1 MIYLIATN
9 HLQNIKDSGVITGTS
24 LSDHEM
30 SFCVRKI
37 NWKAPLQQKTFR
49 NYANYNPD
57 KFLKDLKNTDFD
69 LPSDNVNNKD
79 VNELWQSFK
88 DKFTNIAERHAP
100 TIIKCVRGLN
110 NCPWLNTSIKHQ
122 MRQRDYLQKKAHTTG
137 LPSDWKR
144 YRLQRNRV
152 TNLIRKEKENYNR
165 RLINE
170 NAGDPNSFWQT
181 VKKIL
186 PSKSKKPSPKLKVN
200 GQVITEKSSIANSFN
215 NVFVNTAIN
224 LCKSFIN
231 AALNLSSSISLTRA
245 MTSTFLFTDISESTV
260 LWA

>member
-1 MIYLIATN
+1 
-9 HLQNIKDSGVITGTS
+9 
-24 LSDHEM
+24 
-30 SFCVRKI
+30 
-37 NWKAPLQQKTFR
+37 
-49 NYANYNPD
+49 
-57 KFLKDLKNTDFD
+57 
-69 LPSDNVNNKD
+69 
-79 VNELWQSFK
+79 
-88 DKFTNIAERHAP
+88 
-100 TIIKCVRGLN
+100 
-110 NCPWLNTSIKHQ
+110 

-186 PSKSKKPSPKLKVN
+186 PSKSKIPSPKVKVN
-200 GQVITEKSSIANSFN
+200 GQLITEKSSIANSFN

-231 AALNLSSSISLTRA
+231 AALNLSSSTYIFNKSNELYF
-245 MTSTFLFTDISESTV
+245 SV
-260 LWA
+260 Y

>member
-1 MIYLIATN
+1 
-9 HLQNIKDSGVITGTS
+9 
-24 LSDHEM
+24 
-30 SFCVRKI
+30 
-37 NWKAPLQQKTFR
+37 
-49 NYANYNPD
+49 
-57 KFLKDLKNTDFD
+57 
-69 LPSDNVNNKD
+69 
-79 VNELWQSFK
+79 
-88 DKFTNIAERHAP
+88 
-100 TIIKCVRGLN
+100 
-110 NCPWLNTSIKHQ
+110 

-186 PSKSKKPSPKLKVN
+186 PSKSKIPSPKLKVN
-200 GQVITEKSSIANSFN
+200 GQVITEKSSIGNSFN

-231 AALNLSSSISLTRA
+231 AALNLSSSTYIFNKSNELYFSVYWYFWINCSVWNL
-245 MTSTFLFTDISESTV
+245 MT
-260 LWA
+260 

>member
-1 MIYLIATN
+1 
-9 HLQNIKDSGVITGTS
+9 
-24 LSDHEM
+24 
-30 SFCVRKI
+30 
-37 NWKAPLQQKTFR
+37 
-49 NYANYNPD
+49 
-57 KFLKDLKNTDFD
+57 
-69 LPSDNVNNKD
+69 
-79 VNELWQSFK
+79 
-88 DKFTNIAERHAP
+88 
-100 TIIKCVRGLN
+100 
-110 NCPWLNTSIKHQ
+110 

-170 NAGDPNSFWQT
+170 NADDPNSFWQT

-186 PSKSKKPSPKLKVN
+186 PYKSKIPSPKLKVN
-200 GQVITEKSSIANSFN
+200 GQVKTEKSSIGNSFN

-231 AALNLSSSISLTRA
+231 AALNLSSSTYIFNKSNELYF
-245 MTSTFLFTDISESTV
+245 SV
-260 LWA
+260 Y

>member
-1 MIYLIATN
+1 
-9 HLQNIKDSGVITGTS
+9 
-24 LSDHEM
+24 
-30 SFCVRKI
+30 
-37 NWKAPLQQKTFR
+37 
-49 NYANYNPD
+49 
-57 KFLKDLKNTDFD
+57 
-69 LPSDNVNNKD
+69 
-79 VNELWQSFK
+79 
-88 DKFTNIAERHAP
+88 
-100 TIIKCVRGLN
+100 
-110 NCPWLNTSIKHQ
+110 

-186 PSKSKKPSPKLKVN
+186 PSKSKIPSPKLKVN
-200 GQVITEKSSIANSFN
+200 GQVITEKSSIGNSFN

-231 AALNLSSSISLTRA
+231 AALNLSSSTYIFNKSNDLYF
-245 MTSTFLFTDISESTV
+245 SV
-260 LWA
+260 Y

>member
-1 MIYLIATN
+1 
-9 HLQNIKDSGVITGTS
+9 
-24 LSDHEM
+24 
-30 SFCVRKI
+30 
-37 NWKAPLQQKTFR
+37 
-49 NYANYNPD
+49 
-57 KFLKDLKNTDFD
+57 
-69 LPSDNVNNKD
+69 
-79 VNELWQSFK
+79 
-88 DKFTNIAERHAP
+88 
-100 TIIKCVRGLN
+100 
-110 NCPWLNTSIKHQ
+110 

-186 PSKSKKPSPKLKVN
+186 PSKSKIPSPKLKVN
-200 GQVITEKSSIANSFN
+200 GQVITEKSSIGNSFN

-231 AALNLSSSISLTRA
+231 AALNLSSSTYIFNKSNELYF
-245 MTSTFLFTDISESTV
+245 SV
-260 LWA
+260 Y

>member
-1 MIYLIATN
+1 
-9 HLQNIKDSGVITGTS
+9 
-24 LSDHEM
+24 
-30 SFCVRKI
+30 
-37 NWKAPLQQKTFR
+37 
-49 NYANYNPD
+49 
-57 KFLKDLKNTDFD
+57 
-69 LPSDNVNNKD
+69 
-79 VNELWQSFK
+79 
-88 DKFTNIAERHAP
+88 
-100 TIIKCVRGLN
+100 
-110 NCPWLNTSIKHQ
+110 

-181 VKKIL
+181 FKKIL
-186 PSKSKKPSPKLKVN
+186 PSKSKIPSPKLKVN
-200 GQVITEKSSIANSFN
+200 GQVITEKSSIGNSFN

-231 AALNLSSSISLTRA
+231 AALNLSSSTYIFNKSNELYF
-245 MTSTFLFTDISESTV
+245 SV
-260 LWA
+260 Y

>member
-1 MIYLIATN
+1 
-9 HLQNIKDSGVITGTS
+9 
-24 LSDHEM
+24 
-30 SFCVRKI
+30 
-37 NWKAPLQQKTFR
+37 
-49 NYANYNPD
+49 
-57 KFLKDLKNTDFD
+57 
-69 LPSDNVNNKD
+69 
-79 VNELWQSFK
+79 
-88 DKFTNIAERHAP
+88 
-100 TIIKCVRGLN
+100 
-110 NCPWLNTSIKHQ
+110 

-186 PSKSKKPSPKLKVN
+186 PPKSKIPSPKLKVN
-200 GQVITEKSSIANSFN
+200 GQVITEKSSIGNSFN

-231 AALNLSSSISLTRA
+231 AALNLSSSTYIFNKSNELYF
-245 MTSTFLFTDISESTV
+245 SV
-260 LWA
+260 Y

>member
-1 MIYLIATN
+1 
-9 HLQNIKDSGVITGTS
+9 
-24 LSDHEM
+24 
-30 SFCVRKI
+30 
-37 NWKAPLQQKTFR
+37 
-49 NYANYNPD
+49 
-57 KFLKDLKNTDFD
+57 
-69 LPSDNVNNKD
+69 
-79 VNELWQSFK
+79 
-88 DKFTNIAERHAP
+88 
-100 TIIKCVRGLN
+100 
-110 NCPWLNTSIKHQ
+110 

-165 RLINE
+165 RLISE

-186 PSKSKKPSPKLKVN
+186 PSKSKIPSPKLKVN
-200 GQVITEKSSIANSFN
+200 GQVITEKSSIGNSFN

-231 AALNLSSSISLTRA
+231 AALNLSSSTYIFNKSNELYFSVYWYFWINCSVWNL
-245 MTSTFLFTDISESTV
+245 MT
-260 LWA
+260 

>member
-1 MIYLIATN
+1 
-9 HLQNIKDSGVITGTS
+9 
-24 LSDHEM
+24 
-30 SFCVRKI
+30 
-37 NWKAPLQQKTFR
+37 
-49 NYANYNPD
+49 
-57 KFLKDLKNTDFD
+57 
-69 LPSDNVNNKD
+69 
-79 VNELWQSFK
+79 
-88 DKFTNIAERHAP
+88 
-100 TIIKCVRGLN
+100 
-110 NCPWLNTSIKHQ
+110 

-144 YRLQRNRV
+144 YRLLRNRV

-186 PSKSKKPSPKLKVN
+186 PSKSKILSPKLKVN
-200 GQVITEKSSIANSFN
+200 GQVITEKSSIGNSFN

-231 AALNLSSSISLTRA
+231 AALNLSSSTYIFNKSNELYF
-245 MTSTFLFTDISESTV
+245 SV
-260 LWA
+260 Y

>member
-1 MIYLIATN
+1 
-9 HLQNIKDSGVITGTS
+9 
-24 LSDHEM
+24 
-30 SFCVRKI
+30 
-37 NWKAPLQQKTFR
+37 
-49 NYANYNPD
+49 
-57 KFLKDLKNTDFD
+57 
-69 LPSDNVNNKD
+69 
-79 VNELWQSFK
+79 
-88 DKFTNIAERHAP
+88 
-100 TIIKCVRGLN
+100 
-110 NCPWLNTSIKHQ
+110 

-144 YRLQRNRV
+144 YRLQRNWV

-224 LCKSFIN
+224 LWKSFIN
-231 AALNLSSSISLTRA
+231 AALNLSSSTYIFNESNELYFSVYWYFWINCSVWNL
-245 MTSTFLFTDISESTV
+245 MT
-260 LWA
+260 

>member
-1 MIYLIATN
+1 
-9 HLQNIKDSGVITGTS
+9 
-24 LSDHEM
+24 
-30 SFCVRKI
+30 
-37 NWKAPLQQKTFR
+37 
-49 NYANYNPD
+49 
-57 KFLKDLKNTDFD
+57 
-69 LPSDNVNNKD
+69 
-79 VNELWQSFK
+79 
-88 DKFTNIAERHAP
+88 
-100 TIIKCVRGLN
+100 
-110 NCPWLNTSIKHQ
+110 

-186 PSKSKKPSPKLKVN
+186 PSKSKIPSPKLKVN
-200 GQVITEKSSIANSFN
+200 GQVITEKSSIGNSFN

-231 AALNLSSSISLTRA
+231 VALNLSSSTYIFNKSNELYF
-245 MTSTFLFTDISESTV
+245 SV
-260 LWA
+260 Y

>member
-1 MIYLIATN
+1 
-9 HLQNIKDSGVITGTS
+9 
-24 LSDHEM
+24 
-30 SFCVRKI
+30 
-37 NWKAPLQQKTFR
+37 
-49 NYANYNPD
+49 
-57 KFLKDLKNTDFD
+57 
-69 LPSDNVNNKD
+69 
-79 VNELWQSFK
+79 
-88 DKFTNIAERHAP
+88 
-100 TIIKCVRGLN
+100 
-110 NCPWLNTSIKHQ
+110 

-165 RLINE
+165 RLISE

-186 PSKSKKPSPKLKVN
+186 PSKSKIPSPKLKVN
-200 GQVITEKSSIANSFN
+200 GQVITEKSSIGNSFN

-231 AALNLSSSISLTRA
+231 AALNHLIKYLH
-245 MTSTFLFTDISESTV
+245 L
-260 LWA
+260 

>member
-1 MIYLIATN
+1 
-9 HLQNIKDSGVITGTS
+9 
-24 LSDHEM
+24 
-30 SFCVRKI
+30 
-37 NWKAPLQQKTFR
+37 
-49 NYANYNPD
+49 
-57 KFLKDLKNTDFD
+57 
-69 LPSDNVNNKD
+69 
-79 VNELWQSFK
+79 
-88 DKFTNIAERHAP
+88 
-100 TIIKCVRGLN
+100 
-110 NCPWLNTSIKHQ
+110 

-144 YRLQRNRV
+144 YRLLRNRV

-186 PSKSKKPSPKLKVN
+186 PSKSKIPSPKLKVN
-200 GQVITEKSSIANSFN
+200 GQVKTEKSSSGNSFN

-231 AALNLSSSISLTRA
+231 AALNLSSSTYIFNKSNELYF
-245 MTSTFLFTDISESTV
+245 SV
-260 LWA
+260 Y

>member
-1 MIYLIATN
+1 
-9 HLQNIKDSGVITGTS
+9 
-24 LSDHEM
+24 
-30 SFCVRKI
+30 
-37 NWKAPLQQKTFR
+37 
-49 NYANYNPD
+49 
-57 KFLKDLKNTDFD
+57 
-69 LPSDNVNNKD
+69 
-79 VNELWQSFK
+79 
-88 DKFTNIAERHAP
+88 
-100 TIIKCVRGLN
+100 
-110 NCPWLNTSIKHQ
+110 

-137 LPSDWKR
+137 LPSDWKP

-186 PSKSKKPSPKLKVN
+186 PSKSKIPSPKLKVN
-200 GQVITEKSSIANSFN
+200 GQVITEKSSIGNSFN

-231 AALNLSSSISLTRA
+231 AALNLSSSTYIFNKSNELYF
-245 MTSTFLFTDISESTV
+245 SV
-260 LWA
+260 Y

>member
-1 MIYLIATN
+1 
-9 HLQNIKDSGVITGTS
+9 
-24 LSDHEM
+24 
-30 SFCVRKI
+30 
-37 NWKAPLQQKTFR
+37 
-49 NYANYNPD
+49 
-57 KFLKDLKNTDFD
+57 
-69 LPSDNVNNKD
+69 
-79 VNELWQSFK
+79 
-88 DKFTNIAERHAP
+88 
-100 TIIKCVRGLN
+100 
-110 NCPWLNTSIKHQ
+110 

-186 PSKSKKPSPKLKVN
+186 PSKSKIPSPKLKVN
-200 GQVITEKSSIANSFN
+200 GQVKTEKSSIGNSFN

-245 MTSTFLFTDISESTV
+245 MTSTFLFTYISESTV
-260 LWA
+260 LSEI

>member
-1 MIYLIATN
+1 
-9 HLQNIKDSGVITGTS
+9 
-24 LSDHEM
+24 
-30 SFCVRKI
+30 
-37 NWKAPLQQKTFR
+37 
-49 NYANYNPD
+49 
-57 KFLKDLKNTDFD
+57 
-69 LPSDNVNNKD
+69 
-79 VNELWQSFK
+79 
-88 DKFTNIAERHAP
+88 
-100 TIIKCVRGLN
+100 
-110 NCPWLNTSIKHQ
+110 

-144 YRLQRNRV
+144 YRLLRNRV

-170 NAGDPNSFWQT
+170 NAGDPNAFWQT

-260 LWA
+260 LSEI

>member
-1 MIYLIATN
+1 
-9 HLQNIKDSGVITGTS
+9 
-24 LSDHEM
+24 
-30 SFCVRKI
+30 
-37 NWKAPLQQKTFR
+37 
-49 NYANYNPD
+49 
-57 KFLKDLKNTDFD
+57 
-69 LPSDNVNNKD
+69 
-79 VNELWQSFK
+79 
-88 DKFTNIAERHAP
+88 
-100 TIIKCVRGLN
+100 
-110 NCPWLNTSIKHQ
+110 

-170 NAGDPNSFWQT
+170 NADDPNSFWQT

-186 PSKSKKPSPKLKVN
+186 PSKSKIPSPKLKVN
-200 GQVITEKSSIANSFN
+200 GQVKTEKSSSGNSFN

-231 AALNLSSSISLTRA
+231 AALNLSSSTYIFNKSNELYF
-245 MTSTFLFTDISESTV
+245 SV
-260 LWA
+260 Y

>member
-1 MIYLIATN
+1 
-9 HLQNIKDSGVITGTS
+9 
-24 LSDHEM
+24 
-30 SFCVRKI
+30 
-37 NWKAPLQQKTFR
+37 
-49 NYANYNPD
+49 
-57 KFLKDLKNTDFD
+57 
-69 LPSDNVNNKD
+69 
-79 VNELWQSFK
+79 
-88 DKFTNIAERHAP
+88 
-100 TIIKCVRGLN
+100 
-110 NCPWLNTSIKHQ
+110 

-144 YRLQRNRV
+144 YRLLRNRV

-170 NAGDPNSFWQT
+170 NAGGPNSFWQT

-200 GQVITEKSSIANSFN
+200 GQVITEKSSIANYFN

-231 AALNLSSSISLTRA
+231 AALNLSSSTYIFNKSNELYF
-245 MTSTFLFTDISESTV
+245 SV
-260 LWA
+260 Y